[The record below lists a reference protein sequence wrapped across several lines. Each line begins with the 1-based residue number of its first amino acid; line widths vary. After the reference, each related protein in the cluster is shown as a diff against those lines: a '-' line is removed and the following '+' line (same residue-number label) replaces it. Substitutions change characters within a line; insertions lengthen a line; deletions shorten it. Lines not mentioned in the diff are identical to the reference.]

1 MYLGISIAFAV
12 AACAEAVI
20 QARKAQRLRRTLTST
35 EEQLLAFEKS
45 AKCMEASFK
54 TVTTEKEFAIER
66 ANKLDRALHD
76 GENAACTLRRSL
88 QEARAEL
95 QLEKDERERATK
107 ELSAA
112 KREIETLKSDRHAL
126 EEALI
131 REKETSE
138 HWKSEHDKEYYARL
152 TTEGRVSR
160 EISNILNYSGSGRGQ
175 EDLYADEY

>member
-12 AACAEAVI
+12 AACAAAAI
-20 QARKAQRLRRTLTST
+20 QAWKAHSLRRTLTST

-54 TVTTEKEFAIER
+54 TVTTEKGFAIER
-66 ANKLDRALHD
+66 AHKLDMALHD
-76 GENAACTLRRSL
+76 SENAACTLRRSL
-88 QEARAEL
+88 QEIRAEL
-95 QLEKDERERATK
+95 QLEKDEHERATK

>member
-1 MYLGISIAFAV
+1 MYLGIIIAFTV

-20 QARKAQRLRRTLTST
+20 QARKAHALRRTLTSA

-45 AKCMEASFK
+45 AKRMEAAFK
-54 TVTTEKEFAIER
+54 TVDVEKEFAIER
-66 ANKLDRALHD
+66 AHKLDMALHD
-76 GENAACTLRRSL
+76 SENAACTLRRSL
-88 QEARAEL
+88 QEACAEL
-95 QLEKDERERATK
+95 QLEKDEHERATK

-138 HWKSEHDKEYYARL
+138 HWRSEHDKEYYARL

>member
-1 MYLGISIAFAV
+1 MYLGISVAFAV

-20 QARKAQRLRRTLTST
+20 QARKAQRLRRTLEDN
-35 EEQLLAFEKS
+35 EEQLVSWEVTAKS
-45 AKCMEASFK
+45 
-54 TVTTEKEFAIER
+54 IENER
-66 ANKLDRALHD
+66 NELLRVNRKLRNSLTD
-76 GENAACTLRRSL
+76 GENAACMLRRSL
-88 QEARAEL
+88 QESRAEL
-95 QLEKDERERATK
+95 RLEKDEHERAIN

-112 KREIETLKSDRHAL
+112 KNEIETLKSDRHAL

-138 HWKSEHDKEYYARL
+138 HWKSEREKEYYARL

>member
-12 AACAEAVI
+12 AACAAAVI
-20 QARKAQRLRRTLTST
+20 QARKVHTLRRTLTST

-95 QLEKDERERATK
+95 QLEKDEHERATK

-112 KREIETLKSDRHAL
+112 KREIETLKSDRHAF

-131 REKETSE
+131 REKETSK
-138 HWKSEHDKEYYARL
+138 HWKSEHDKEYYIRL

>member
-1 MYLGISIAFAV
+1 MYLGISIALAV

-20 QARKAQRLRRTLTST
+20 QARKAHSLRRTLTST

-66 ANKLDRALHD
+66 AHKLDMALHD

-95 QLEKDERERATK
+95 QLEKDEHERATK

-126 EEALI
+126 EDALI
-131 REKETSE
+131 HEKETSE

>member
-12 AACAEAVI
+12 AACAAAVI
-20 QARKAQRLRRTLTST
+20 QARKAHNLRRTLTST

-54 TVTTEKEFAIER
+54 TVTTEKGFALER
-66 ANKLDRALHD
+66 APKLDMALHD

-95 QLEKDERERATK
+95 QLEKDEHERATK
-107 ELSAA
+107 ELSAT

-131 REKETSE
+131 REKETSG
-138 HWKSEHDKEYYARL
+138 HWKSEHDKEYYIRL

>member
-20 QARKAQRLRRTLTST
+20 QARKAQRLRRTLKDN
-35 EEQLLAFEKS
+35 EEQLVSWEVTAKSIENERNELLRVNRKLRNSLA
-45 AKCMEASFK
+45 
-54 TVTTEKEFAIER
+54 
-66 ANKLDRALHD
+66 D
-76 GENAACTLRRSL
+76 GENAACMLRRSL

-95 QLEKDERERATK
+95 QLEKDEHERATK

>member
-1 MYLGISIAFAV
+1 MYLGISIAL
-12 AACAEAVI
+12 AAAGCAEAFI
-20 QARKAQRLRRTLTST
+20 QARRAQRLRRLLEST

-95 QLEKDERERATK
+95 QLEKDEHERATK

-112 KREIETLKSDRHAL
+112 RREIETLKSDRHAL

-131 REKETSE
+131 REKETSG
-138 HWKSEHDKEYYARL
+138 HWKSEHDKEYYIRL

>member
-12 AACAEAVI
+12 AACAAAVI
-20 QARKAQRLRRTLTST
+20 QAQKAHTLRRTLTST

-54 TVTTEKEFAIER
+54 TVATEKEFAIER

-95 QLEKDERERATK
+95 QLEKDEHERATK

-131 REKETSE
+131 HEKETSE

>member
-20 QARKAQRLRRTLTST
+20 QARKAHTLRRTLTST

-45 AKCMEASFK
+45 AKSMDASLK
-54 TVTTEKEFAIER
+54 TVTAEKEFASVR
-66 ANKLDRALHD
+66 AYNLDKALHD

-95 QLEKDERERATK
+95 QLEKDEHERATK

-112 KREIETLKSDRHAL
+112 KREIVTLKSDRHAL

-138 HWKSEHDKEYYARL
+138 HWKSEHDKEYYIRL

>member
-20 QARKAQRLRRTLTST
+20 QARRAQRLRRSLEST

-45 AKCMEASFK
+45 AKCMEESLKAVS
-54 TVTTEKEFAIER
+54 TEKEFAIER
-66 ANKLDRALHD
+66 ANKLDKALHD

-95 QLEKDERERATK
+95 QLEKDEHERATK

-138 HWKSEHDKEYYARL
+138 HWKSEHDKEYYVRL
-152 TTEGRVSR
+152 TTEGRVAR
-160 EISNILNYSGSGRGQ
+160 EINNILNYSGSGRGQ

>member
-12 AACAEAVI
+12 AACAAAVI
-20 QARKAQRLRRTLTST
+20 QAWKAHNLRRTLTST

-45 AKCMEASFK
+45 AKCMEASLK
-54 TVTTEKEFAIER
+54 TVTAEKEFASVR
-66 ANKLDRALHD
+66 AYNLDKTLHD

-95 QLEKDERERATK
+95 QLEKDEHERATK

-112 KREIETLKSDRHAL
+112 KCEIETLKSDRHAL
-126 EEALI
+126 EDALI

-138 HWKSEHDKEYYARL
+138 RWKSEHDKEYYARL

>member
-1 MYLGISIAFAV
+1 MYLGISIAFAA

-20 QARKAQRLRRTLTST
+20 QARKAHSLRRTLTST

-54 TVTTEKEFAIER
+54 TVTAEKEFASVR
-66 ANKLDRALHD
+66 AYNLDKALHD

-95 QLEKDERERATK
+95 QLEKDEHERATK

>member
-20 QARKAQRLRRTLTST
+20 QARKAHSLRRTLTST

-66 ANKLDRALHD
+66 AHKLDMALHD

-95 QLEKDERERATK
+95 QLEKDEHERATK

-131 REKETSE
+131 REKETSG
-138 HWKSEHDKEYYARL
+138 HWKSEHDKEYYIRL

>member
-20 QARKAQRLRRTLTST
+20 QARKAHNLRRTLTST

-66 ANKLDRALHD
+66 AHKLDMALHD

-88 QEARAEL
+88 QEVRAEL
-95 QLEKDERERATK
+95 QLEKDEHERATK

-131 REKETSE
+131 REKETSG
-138 HWKSEHDKEYYARL
+138 HWKSEHDKEYYIRL

>member
-20 QARKAQRLRRTLTST
+20 QARKAHNLRRTLTST

-95 QLEKDERERATK
+95 QLEKDEHERATK

-131 REKETSE
+131 REKETSG

>member
-1 MYLGISIAFAV
+1 MYLGISIAFAA

-20 QARKAQRLRRTLTST
+20 QAWKAHSLRRTLTST

-45 AKCMEASFK
+45 AKCMEASLK
-54 TVTTEKEFAIER
+54 TVTAEKEFASVR
-66 ANKLDRALHD
+66 AYNLDKALHD

-95 QLEKDERERATK
+95 QLEKDEHERATK

-131 REKETSE
+131 REKETSG
-138 HWKSEHDKEYYARL
+138 HWKSEHDKEYYIRL

>member
-1 MYLGISIAFAV
+1 MYLGISIAFAA
-12 AACAEAVI
+12 AACAAAVI
-20 QARKAQRLRRTLTST
+20 QARKAHSLRRTLTST

-45 AKCMEASFK
+45 AKCMEASLK
-54 TVTTEKEFAIER
+54 TVTAEKEFASVR
-66 ANKLDRALHD
+66 AYNLDKALHD

-95 QLEKDERERATK
+95 QLEKDEHERATK

-112 KREIETLKSDRHAL
+112 KCEIETLKSDRHAL
-126 EEALI
+126 EDALI

-138 HWKSEHDKEYYARL
+138 RWKSEHDKEYYARL

>member
-20 QARKAQRLRRTLTST
+20 QARKAHNLRRTLTST

-45 AKCMEASFK
+45 AKCMEASLK
-54 TVTTEKEFAIER
+54 TVTAEKEFASVR
-66 ANKLDRALHD
+66 AYNLDKALHD

-95 QLEKDERERATK
+95 QLEKDEHERATK

-131 REKETSE
+131 REKETSG
-138 HWKSEHDKEYYARL
+138 HWKSEHDKEYYIRL

>member
-1 MYLGISIAFAV
+1 MYLGISIALAV
-12 AACAEAVI
+12 AACAAAVI
-20 QARKAQRLRRTLTST
+20 QARKSHNLRRTLTST

-45 AKCMEASFK
+45 AKCMEASLK
-54 TVTTEKEFAIER
+54 TVTAEKEFASVR
-66 ANKLDRALHD
+66 AYNLDKALHD

-95 QLEKDERERATK
+95 QLEKDEHERATK

-138 HWKSEHDKEYYARL
+138 HWKSEHDKEYYIRL

>member
-12 AACAEAVI
+12 AACVEAVI
-20 QARKAQRLRRTLTST
+20 QARKAHNLRRTLTST
-35 EEQLLAFEKS
+35 VEQLLAFEKS

-88 QEARAEL
+88 QEARVEL
-95 QLEKDERERATK
+95 QLEKDEHERATK

-112 KREIETLKSDRHAL
+112 KCEIETLKSDRRAL

-138 HWKSEHDKEYYARL
+138 YWKSEHEKEYYARL

-175 EDLYADEY
+175 EELYADEY

>member
-12 AACAEAVI
+12 AACAAAVI
-20 QARKAQRLRRTLTST
+20 QAWKAHNLRRTLTST

-54 TVTTEKEFAIER
+54 TVTTEKAFAIER
-66 ANKLDRALHD
+66 AHKLDMALHD

-95 QLEKDERERATK
+95 QLEKDEHERATK

-126 EEALI
+126 EEVLI

>member
-1 MYLGISIAFAV
+1 MYLGFSIAFAV
-12 AACAEAVI
+12 AACAAAVI
-20 QARKAQRLRRTLTST
+20 QARKAQRLRRTLEDN
-35 EEQLLAFEKS
+35 EEQLVSWEVTAKSIENERNELSRVNRKLRNSLA
-45 AKCMEASFK
+45 
-54 TVTTEKEFAIER
+54 
-66 ANKLDRALHD
+66 D
-76 GENAACTLRRSL
+76 GENAACALRRSL

-95 QLEKDERERATK
+95 QLEKDEHERATK

-112 KREIETLKSDRHAL
+112 KNEIETLKSDRHEL

>member
-12 AACAEAVI
+12 AACAAAVI
-20 QARKAQRLRRTLTST
+20 QARKAHRLRRTLTST

-54 TVTTEKEFAIER
+54 TVATEKAFAIER

-88 QEARAEL
+88 QEARTEL
-95 QLEKDERERATK
+95 QLEKDEHERATN

-138 HWKSEHDKEYYARL
+138 HWKSEHDKVFYARL

>member
-20 QARKAQRLRRTLTST
+20 QARKAHALRRTLTST

-66 ANKLDRALHD
+66 AHKLDMALHD

-95 QLEKDERERATK
+95 QLEKDEHERATK

-138 HWKSEHDKEYYARL
+138 HWKSEHDKEYYIRL

>member
-12 AACAEAVI
+12 AACAAAVI
-20 QARKAQRLRRTLTST
+20 QARKAHGLRRTLEGN
-35 EEQLLAFEKS
+35 EEQLVSWEVTAKSIENERNELSRVNRKLRNSLA
-45 AKCMEASFK
+45 
-54 TVTTEKEFAIER
+54 
-66 ANKLDRALHD
+66 D
-76 GENAACTLRRSL
+76 GENAARTQRRSL
-88 QEARAEL
+88 QGARAEL
-95 QLEKDERERATK
+95 QLEKDEHERATK

-112 KREIETLKSDRHAL
+112 KNEIETLKSDRHAL

-138 HWKSEHDKEYYARL
+138 HWKSEHEKEYYARL

-175 EDLYADEY
+175 EELYADEY

>member
-1 MYLGISIAFAV
+1 MYLGISIALAV

-20 QARKAQRLRRTLTST
+20 QAWKAHNLRRTLTST

-45 AKCMEASFK
+45 AKCMEASLK
-54 TVTTEKEFAIER
+54 TVTAEKGFAIER

-76 GENAACTLRRSL
+76 GENAACSLRRSL

-95 QLEKDERERATK
+95 QLEKDEHERATK

-138 HWKSEHDKEYYARL
+138 HWKSEHDKEYYVRL
-152 TTEGRVSR
+152 TTEGRVAR
-160 EISNILNYSGSGRGQ
+160 EINNILNYSGSGRGQ

>member
-20 QARKAQRLRRTLTST
+20 QARKAHSLRRILTST

-66 ANKLDRALHD
+66 AHKLDMALHD

-95 QLEKDERERATK
+95 QLEKDEHERATK

-112 KREIETLKSDRHAL
+112 KCEIETLKSDRHAL

-131 REKETSE
+131 HEKETSE

>member
-20 QARKAQRLRRTLTST
+20 QARKAHTLRRTLTST

-66 ANKLDRALHD
+66 AHKLDMALHD

-95 QLEKDERERATK
+95 QLEKDEHERATK

-138 HWKSEHDKEYYARL
+138 HWKSEHDKEYYIRL

>member
-20 QARKAQRLRRTLTST
+20 QARKAHSLRRTLTST

-66 ANKLDRALHD
+66 AHKLDMALRD

-95 QLEKDERERATK
+95 QLEKDEHERATK

-112 KREIETLKSDRHAL
+112 KCEIETLKSNRHAL

>member
-12 AACAEAVI
+12 AACAAAVI
-20 QARKAQRLRRTLTST
+20 QARRAQKLRRALSST

-45 AKCMEASFK
+45 AKCMETSLK
-54 TVTTEKEFAIER
+54 TVTTEKEFAVER
-66 ANKLDRALHD
+66 ANKLDKALHD

-88 QEARAEL
+88 QEARTEL
-95 QLEKDERERATK
+95 QLEKDEHERATK

-112 KREIETLKSDRHAL
+112 KREIETLKSDRRAL
-126 EEALI
+126 EETLI

>member
-20 QARKAQRLRRTLTST
+20 QAWKAHNLRRTLTST

-66 ANKLDRALHD
+66 AHKLDMALHD

-88 QEARAEL
+88 QEACAEL
-95 QLEKDERERATK
+95 QLEKDEHERATK

>member
-20 QARKAQRLRRTLTST
+20 QARKAHSLRRTLTST

-54 TVTTEKEFAIER
+54 TVTTEKEFAIDR
-66 ANKLDRALHD
+66 ANKLDRALRD

-95 QLEKDERERATK
+95 QLEKDEHERATK

-138 HWKSEHDKEYYARL
+138 HWRSEHDKEYYARL

>member
-20 QARKAQRLRRTLTST
+20 QARKAHTLRRTLTST

-66 ANKLDRALHD
+66 AHKLDMALHD

-95 QLEKDERERATK
+95 QLEKDEHERATK